1 MGFCLESCLDTKKAA
16 EKTFLLPIWELVV
29 KSSVE
34 TKNCDLRFRRK
45 MGDRGHRKVDRKVEH
60 GFHIGGFEMSMKCM
74 GRTSEATPERMEE
87 TTETLSAGRTNGK
100 SLPGNDVRRVVRCTG
115 QEAKAV
121 NKSQHKVLSRRGGKR
136 VVRRSKMSAV
146 MEMMERETREVRQM
160 DSATM
165 LLEQHRAEAL
175 TRLVL
180 LLEEGAEVEQSF
192 TPHVAVGEDA
202 LHRLSSLRQ
211 AHASYALNTMGDM
224 RRVGP
229 GAWLRRSRV

>member
-1 MGFCLESCLDTKKAA
+1 
-16 EKTFLLPIWELVV
+16 
-29 KSSVE
+29 
-34 TKNCDLRFRRK
+34 
-45 MGDRGHRKVDRKVEH
+45 
-60 GFHIGGFEMSMKCM
+60 
-74 GRTSEATPERMEE
+74 
-87 TTETLSAGRTNGK
+87 
-100 SLPGNDVRRVVRCTG
+100 
-115 QEAKAV
+115 
-121 NKSQHKVLSRRGGKR
+121 
-136 VVRRSKMSAV
+136 MSAV